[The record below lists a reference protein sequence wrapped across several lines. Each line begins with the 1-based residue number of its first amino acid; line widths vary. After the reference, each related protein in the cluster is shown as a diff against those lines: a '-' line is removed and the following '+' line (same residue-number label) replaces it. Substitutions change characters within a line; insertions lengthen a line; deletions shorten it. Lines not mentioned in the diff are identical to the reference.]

1 MDRRAYL
8 THGSAADPLPLAG
21 GSTLPGVTVAYET
34 WGSLAPG
41 RDNAVLITTG
51 LSASSH
57 VARHDGN
64 DEPGWWDAM
73 VGPGRAIDTQR
84 WFVICANVLGGCFG
98 STGPTS
104 INPGTG
110 RPWGPDFPVVT
121 VEDMVAA
128 QAPLLDHL
136 GIERLAAVVGASLGG
151 MLALQ
156 WGALHPARVGAVAAI
171 ATPGRSYA
179 FSIAWRA
186 VQRAVVLSDP
196 EFREGRYPAGG
207 GPRTGLRNARAIGIL
222 SYRSPAEFDARFQR
236 AHFGDDVLAPDAR
249 FEVEAYLAHNAG
261 KFADRFDA
269 NAYLRIARA
278 MDLFDLGR
286 GAASYEDGVTRITSP
301 CLVVGFSSDLLFPI
315 EQQRE
320 VVEILRSRGRP
331 ARLAELETVHGHDA
345 FLIEI
350 ERLGRI
356 LSAFV
361 NAPGGAGPA
370 SGA

>member
-8 THGSAADPLPLAG
+8 THGSAADPLPLASG
-21 GSTLPGVTVAYET
+21 ASLPGVTVAYET
-34 WGSLAPG
+34 WGRLTEA

-57 VARHDGN
+57 VARHAPD

-73 VGPGRAIDTQR
+73 VGPGRAIDTDR
-84 WFVICANVLGGCFG
+84 WFVICANILGGCFG

-104 INPGTG
+104 VNPRTG
-110 RPWGPDFPVVT
+110 RPWGPDFPVIT

-136 GIERLAAVVGASLGG
+136 RIGRLAAVVGSSLGG

-156 WGALHPARVGAVAAI
+156 WGASLPARVGAVAGI

-196 EFREGRYPAGG
+196 EFQDGRYPVGG

-222 SYRSPAEFDARFQR
+222 SYRSPAEFDRRFHR
-236 AHFGDDVLAPDAR
+236 AHVGDDILAPEAR
-249 FEVEAYLAHNAG
+249 FEVEAYLSHNAG
-261 KFADRFDA
+261 KFAGRFDA
-269 NAYLRIARA
+269 NSYLRIARA

-286 GAASYEDGVTRITSP
+286 GAASYEEGVARITSP
-301 CLVVGFSSDLLFPI
+301 CLVVGFSTDLLFPI

-320 VVEILRSRGRP
+320 VAAILRAAGRP
-331 ARLAELETVHGHDA
+331 AMLAELETEHGHDA

-350 ERLGRI
+350 DRLGTI
-356 LSAFV
+356 LRGFLADPRAAIAAARS
-361 NAPGGAGPA
+361 
-370 SGA
+370 